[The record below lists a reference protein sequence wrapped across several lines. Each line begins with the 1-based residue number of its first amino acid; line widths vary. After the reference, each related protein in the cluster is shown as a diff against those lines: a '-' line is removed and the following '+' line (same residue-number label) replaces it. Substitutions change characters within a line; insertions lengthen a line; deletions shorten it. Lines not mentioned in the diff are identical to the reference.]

1 MSKLSGDH
9 KTSVSK
15 NKHNAARAPLILR
28 KATNKDLA
36 KSIREMRLMKQ
47 GVLPKQ
53 PY

>member
-15 NKHNAARAPLILR
+15 HKHNTARVPLILR

-47 GVLPKQ
+47 GVLPKR